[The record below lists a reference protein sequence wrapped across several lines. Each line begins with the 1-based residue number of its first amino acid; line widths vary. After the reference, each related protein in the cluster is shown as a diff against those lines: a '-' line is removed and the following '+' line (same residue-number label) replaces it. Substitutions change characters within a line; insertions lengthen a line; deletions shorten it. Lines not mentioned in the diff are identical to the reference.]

1 MINKSFKVLGM
12 SCEHCVKAVE
22 IELKQLDL
30 SNFNVTIG
38 TVEVEYDQGKIK
50 DENIINAI
58 EEAGFKVNV

>member
-12 SCEHCVKAVE
+12 SCEHCIKSIE

-38 TVEVEYDQGKIK
+38 TVEVEYDQGKIE

-58 EEAGFKVNV
+58 EEAGYKVNV